1 MNRVTLTGLRIAV
14 VLVVGCLIALG
25 GMGIALGENPSHD
38 VEIETPDEV
47 VEGDGQTIEIT
58 VENLENDD
66 MTFPLVEVPLQD
78 GLTVVDADRSDRP
91 GDGDGFDDVTVE
103 LNGETED
110 RLAFI
115 DDSSYRDAEAIFI
128 EGEEVPAGESKT
140 YSFDVT
146 IETSSEVEIEADV
159 RPLNRE
165 ENNVRETLTVD
176 PVDSAT
182 IDAAF
187 EDAENSIT
195 VDGITDV
202 GAVQTDVVGDRT
214 YEVSADISILPDGL
228 SLEITPAQNSIE
240 SVSFIDVESGDG
252 NEPVVAA
259 RTGSNAE
266 ITPGTTSRS
275 FDPGTAED
283 SSVQEIEFDLSVS
296 SGEAHILME
305 DRAELPLRGI
315 ESEGDFHDAEFVE
328 TGDQGGI
335 AVVVQD
341 GGVDEL
347 QSVEL
352 EGYPIGDVTLSG
364 DVTDDDA
371 KTIASAVASGESVS
385 EYGDVTDDG
394 DISAVDAMKIQQ
406 YHENNRDKDY
416 EVSN

>member
-1 MNRVTLTGLRIAV
+1 MNALRMSGLRITA
-14 VLVVGCLIALG
+14 VLVVSCLIALG
-25 GMGIALGENPSHD
+25 GMGIALGEDPSHD

-78 GLTVVDADRSDRP
+78 GLAVVDADRSDRP

-128 EGEEVPAGESKT
+128 EGEELPAGESKT

-195 VDGITDV
+195 VDGITDA
-202 GAVQTDVVGDRT
+202 GAVQTDVVGDRS
-214 YEVSADISILPDGL
+214 YEVSADISILPDEL
-228 SLEITPAQNSIE
+228 SLEVTPAQNSIE
-240 SVSFIDVESGDG
+240 SVSFIDVESGDAD
-252 NEPVVAA
+252 EPVVAA

-283 SSVQEIEFDLSVS
+283 SSVQKIEFDLTVS

-315 ESEGDFHDAEFVE
+315 ESTGDFHDAEFVE

-352 EGYPIGDVTLSG
+352 EGYPLGDVTLSG

-371 KTIASAVASGESVS
+371 KTIAAAVASGESVS

-406 YHENNRDKDY
+406 YHENNRDKEY
-416 EVSN
+416 EVNN